1 MFYNSKVGEENL
13 IRATTIYRIN
23 QTGKTVVS
31 FKWLQ
36 MTSRSSQVS
45 HPKRFTAGVSA
56 GVSNAAGTWQKMIC
70 RR

>member
-45 HPKRFTAGVSA
+45 HPKRLTAGVSA
-56 GVSNAAGTWQKMIC
+56 GV
-70 RR
+70 